1 MQGSLFLFLLG
12 NLGICPLPK
21 GYFVYIKDKKQECLM
36 RQEFTTHVKTGLIK
50 NKNNKIG
57 HLTLVEA

>member
-1 MQGSLFLFLLG
+1 LYGKHE
-12 NLGICPLPK
+12 NCPLLK

-36 RQEFTTHVKTGLIK
+36 CQEFTTHVKTGLKK

>member
-1 MQGSLFLFLLG
+1 LYGKHE
-12 NLGICPLPK
+12 NCPLLK